1 MIKKL
6 VDYIGSPENS
16 KQKNLIGYIALAV
29 VVAADIWV
37 QVANYMEARHAAH
50 AAHATHVTYL
60 WDKLPGWGAFYGFVS
75 CVVIILVSKFIGHQ
89 GGIMK
94 KEDYYD

>member
-16 KQKNLIGYIALAV
+16 KQKNLIGYIALV
-29 VVAADIWV
+29 VVVVADIWV
-37 QVANYMEARHAAH
+37 QLANYLEAKHAVHAAH
-50 AAHATHVTYL
+50 AAHVTYL
-60 WDKLPGWGAFYGFVS
+60 WDKIPGWGAFYGFVS

>member
-1 MIKKL
+1 MIKKI
-6 VDYIGSPENS
+6 VDYIGNPDNS
-16 KQKNLIGYIALAV
+16 KQLKKIGYIALVIV
-29 VVAADIWV
+29 VVADFLV
-37 QVANYMEARHAAH
+37 HRAH
-50 AAHATHVTYL
+50 AIYI
-60 WDKLPGWGAFYGFVS
+60 WDKTPGWGALYGFVS

>member
-6 VDYIGSPENS
+6 VDYIGSSENM
-16 KQKNLIGYIALAV
+16 KQKHLIGYICLAI

-37 QVANYMEARHAAH
+37 QVANYIEARHATH
-50 AAHATHVTYL
+50 AAHATHVTYI
-60 WDKLPGWGAFYGFVS
+60 WDKIPGWGAFYGFVS

>member
-6 VDYIGSPENS
+6 VDYIGSPETS
-16 KQKNLIGYIALAV
+16 KQKNMIGFIALAV

-50 AAHATHVTYL
+50 AADAAHVTYL
-60 WDKLPGWGAFYGFVS
+60 WDKIPGWGAFYGFVS

>member
-1 MIKKL
+1 MIKRM
-6 VDYIGSPENS
+6 VDYVGNPQNAKQLKRIGFVLL
-16 KQKNLIGYIALAV
+16 LITLAV
-29 VVAADIWV
+29 DFLV
-37 QVANYMEARHAAH
+37 ERHHAH
-50 AAHATHVTYL
+50 YF
-60 WDKLPGWGAFYGFVS
+60 WDKLPGWGALYGFVS

>member
-6 VDYIGSPENS
+6 VDYIGSSENS
-16 KQKNLIGYIALAV
+16 KQKNLIGYIALVIV
-29 VVAADIWV
+29 VVADIWV
-37 QVANYMEARHAAH
+37 QLANYMEAKHATHAAH
-50 AAHATHVTYL
+50 AAHVTYI
-60 WDKLPGWGAFYGFVS
+60 WDKIPGWGAFYGFVS